1 MSRDAL
7 YLQHVL
13 DAVGKVERYIA
24 VGHAEF
30 MAASHWQDAV
40 IRQLEIIGEAVKRIS
55 PDTLGR
61 RPDIPWRRVSG
72 LRDFLIHE
80 YMGVDLEAIWQVTQS
95 NVPELRQA
103 VEELLE
109 QVAPVDAPAPRLD
122 S

>member
-1 MSRDAL
+1 VSRDAL

-13 DAVGKVERYIA
+13 DAVGKVERYVA

-30 MAASHWQDAV
+30 MAVSHWQDAV

-103 VEELLE
+103 VEELLGY
-109 QVAPVDAPAPRLD
+109 ATRIDSPPTRLD
-122 S
+122 L